1 MKFQL
6 ITLTGIKYSADAHS
20 VQLPTA
26 SGVETV
32 LPNHEPLMSVLVPGV
47 ITVRMNAKD
56 PDSKLEHYATFGGV
70 VEVLGDEVRVLVDEA
85 DNDDDINEAE
95 AEKARQR
102 AEELLKKAST
112 QVELERAQSMV
123 DRQAVRLQVAQLK
136 RRHGRR

>member
-6 ITLTGIKYSADAHS
+6 ITLTGIKYSADAYA

-47 ITVRMNAKD
+47 ISVRRNAKD
-56 PDSKLEHYATFGGV
+56 PDSALEYYATFGGV
-70 VEVLGDEVRVLVDEA
+70 VEVVGDSVRVLVDEA
-85 DNDDDINEAE
+85 DQSEEINEAE
-95 AEKARQR
+95 AEKARQQ
-102 AEELLKKAST
+102 AEQLLKNASN
-112 QVELERAQSMV
+112 QVELEHAQSVV

-136 RRHGRR
+136 RRHTRR